1 VAKNIKKKIFYWSPF
16 LVPIATPK
24 AVINSAYALKK
35 FSKQYDCYILN
46 FFGEFNIFKKL
57 IINKKIFLINYF
69 NFNILKFLPSYGLF
83 KSRFSFL
90 LIFFLS
96 FFPLKN
102 LLKKEKPEYLIIHLI
117 TSLPLILLLI
127 FSFKTKFILRISGM
141 PRLGFFRKILWK
153 YSLQKIYYVTC
164 PTKSTA
170 KYLKSLNIVNSDKIK
185 ILYDPVIDSE
195 EINKKIKK
203 SKSNLLPK
211 EYFLAAGRLTYQKN
225 FIFLCK
231 SFMKVLQRS
240 PKLKLIIAGEGEDEI
255 NIRNFIKEKQLQENI
270 YLIGYIENIYP
281 IIKRARAFI
290 LSSLWEDPGFVL
302 LESAYC
308 KTPVISSD
316 CKTGPREILKNN
328 FNAFVFQSNN
338 TQSFERTFNSF
349 LSCKQVKKIVKNNF
363 NVSKKFSL
371 KYHYVKIS
379 KILQNDY
386 PKKA

>member
-1 VAKNIKKKIFYWSPF
+1 
-16 LVPIATPK
+16 
-24 AVINSAYALKK
+24 
-35 FSKQYDCYILN
+35 
-46 FFGEFNIFKKL
+46 
-57 IINKKIFLINYF
+57 
-69 NFNILKFLPSYGLF
+69 
-83 KSRFSFL
+83 
-90 LIFFLS
+90 
-96 FFPLKN
+96 
-102 LLKKEKPEYLIIHLI
+102 
-117 TSLPLILLLI
+117 
-127 FSFKTKFILRISGM
+127 
-141 PRLGFFRKILWK
+141 
-153 YSLQKIYYVTC
+153 
-164 PTKSTA
+164 
-170 KYLKSLNIVNSDKIK
+170 
-185 ILYDPVIDSE
+185 
-195 EINKKIKK
+195 
-203 SKSNLLPK
+203 
-211 EYFLAAGRLTYQKN
+211 
-225 FIFLCK
+225 
-231 SFMKVLQRS
+231 MKVLQRS